1 MVVNTYT
8 MYCSLYP
15 TLPSPAVCQAKYV
28 TYGTRS
34 IHEAEN
40 GGVVRRALERHK
52 AVVNKEREGAQS
64 GNTLKC
70 GMQTT
75 VYTLRS
81 SPVEREKGGYVVKQ
95 CRDNVPGMLCE
106 WECA

>member
-1 MVVNTYT
+1 
-8 MYCSLYP
+8 MYCWCLCP
-15 TLPSPAVCQAKYV
+15 TPAVSQAKYV

-64 GNTLKC
+64 DNTLKC
-70 GMQTT
+70 GTHSA
-75 VYTLRS
+75 VYTLRP
-81 SPVEREKGGYVVKQ
+81 SPVEREKGTLMLQ
-95 CRDNVPGMLCE
+95 LNVTLRMYMTMRIELFYIR
-106 WECA
+106 

>member
-1 MVVNTYT
+1 M
-8 MYCSLYP
+8 
-15 TLPSPAVCQAKYV
+15 

-70 GMQTT
+70 GMQSA

-81 SPVEREKGGYVVKQ
+81 SPVEREKGEDVVKI
-95 CRDNVPGMLCE
+95 MY
-106 WECA
+106 AM